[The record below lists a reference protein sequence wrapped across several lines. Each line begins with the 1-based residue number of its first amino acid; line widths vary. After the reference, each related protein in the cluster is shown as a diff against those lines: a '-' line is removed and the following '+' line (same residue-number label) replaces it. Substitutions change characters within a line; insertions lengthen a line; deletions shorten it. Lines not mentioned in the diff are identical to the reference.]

1 MSNKNRSRGGDDGGF
16 RVTIP
21 AHVRPLIQSIRETTG
36 KQHGDEEI
44 YSVLQDCSMDPNETA
59 QKLLYLDTFHEV
71 KKKRDRKKEGQGAR
85 GGRGIYYSN
94 HSSSVAGGG
103 RNAASRRENGVNHL
117 TERGAIPRKTK
128 INAVPHGT
136 KALIAMP
143 NGSSSLSNG
152 SLNNGHDPQLI
163 VDGMVPE
170 PQNSTAVDAKKF
182 GTKPLPPTPTFAS
195 IIGVAPEKS
204 MSSSSHLP
212 TSTSSSSVSG
222 VYSSASDPV
231 LASPVSWNAGAVG
244 TIVREVGSNRKAA
257 EPNHIQGNKD
267 DSYDVDKES
276 SKSEKKASNTPKS
289 IQKKIDSNSEEVE
302 KNQLSQESLSL
313 STLDGTLSVHSSVN
327 DSLPA
332 QESIALPKV
341 VTSADASVAIKAN
354 PQLLPE
360 STVSDNQHVTFPNH
374 FKFSEAVKNGL
385 TFGSIDASFGLATK
399 YVNGTSGEINSVAAI
414 EYSCGSD
421 ETAEESS
428 TSSQSVPSTTQG
440 ETLDHP
446 QTPPLVDKVPS
457 TVGDVQIDTELKHD
471 ESKQEMP
478 LLPEGQQKS
487 TVLSVANYS
496 YGFVLPSPGSHLVQ
510 MEGLEAHACDASL
523 VSNFANGN
531 SLAPSSSPA
540 PSVQSSVVAPPPP
553 VQIFRH
559 PFPSFLPYGQYLSPY
574 FMPHQFLSPNGL
586 PQQPSTGNLYL
597 PSAAAAAGVKF
608 PLSQFKAG
616 TNAGNPPHIGIASG
630 YGSYG
635 SSPVGGFNPISS
647 GTSGKSTS
655 NEDLAASQLK
665 DNHVYTT
672 RPLSDGSVYITAPG
686 QDLSNMQLNPLY
698 NLTLQGQHI
707 AFAPQTSHG
716 AFPGVYQSA
725 QTLAAPSNVN
735 PLLQQTQAMT
745 AAVDTMGPPSGAYQQ
760 PQLAQMN
767 WNPSY

>member
-59 QKLLYLDTFHEV
+59 QKLLYL
-71 KKKRDRKKEGQGAR
+71 
-85 GGRGIYYSN
+85 
-94 HSSSVAGGG
+94 VAGGG

-428 TSSQSVPSTTQG
+428 TSQSVPSTTQG

-496 YGFVLPSPGSHLVQ
+496 YGFVLPSPGSQLVQ
-510 MEGLEAHACDASL
+510 MEGLEAHARDASL

-531 SLAPSSSPA
+531 SLAPISSPA

-635 SSPVGGFNPISS
+635 SSPVGGFNPITS

-665 DNHVYTT
+665 DNHIYTT

>member
-128 INAVPHGT
+128 INAVSHGT
-136 KALIAMP
+136 KASIAMP

-332 QESIALPKV
+332 QESIALPK
-341 VTSADASVAIKAN
+341 
-354 PQLLPE
+354 
-360 STVSDNQHVTFPNH
+360 
-374 FKFSEAVKNGL
+374 AVKNGL

-496 YGFVLPSPGSHLVQ
+496 YGFVLPSPGSQLVQ
-510 MEGLEAHACDASL
+510 MEGLEAHARDASL

-531 SLAPSSSPA
+531 SLAPISSPA

-635 SSPVGGFNPISS
+635 SSPVGGFNPITS

-665 DNHVYTT
+665 DNHIYTT

>member
-1 MSNKNRSRGGDDGGF
+1 
-16 RVTIP
+16 
-21 AHVRPLIQSIRETTG
+21 
-36 KQHGDEEI
+36 
-44 YSVLQDCSMDPNETA
+44 MDPNETA

-94 HSSSVAGGG
+94 HSPYVAGGG

-117 TERGAIPRKTK
+117 TERGAVPRKTK
-128 INAVPHGT
+128 ISAVPHGT
-136 KALIAMP
+136 KASIAVP
-143 NGSSSLSNG
+143 NGSLSLSNG
-152 SLNNGHDPQLI
+152 SFNNGHDPQMT

-170 PQNSTAVDAKKF
+170 PENSTAVDAKKF
-182 GTKPLPPTPTFAS
+182 GTEPLLPTPTFAS

-212 TSTSSSSVSG
+212 TSTGSSSVSG

-231 LASPVSWNAGAVG
+231 LESPVSWNAGAVG
-244 TIVREVGSNRKAA
+244 IIVREVGNNRKAA

-267 DSYDVDKES
+267 VSYDVDQES

-289 IQKKIDSNSEEVE
+289 IQKKIDRKSEEVE
-302 KNQLSQESLSL
+302 KNQLSHESLSL

-332 QESIALPKV
+332 QESIAPPNG
-341 VTSADASVAIKAN
+341 DASVAIKAN

-360 STVSDNQHVTFPNH
+360 STVSDNQHVTFPND
-374 FKFSEAVKNGL
+374 FKVSEAVKNGL

-399 YVNGTSGEINSVAAI
+399 YVNGTIGEIISVAAI
-414 EYSCGSD
+414 EYSSGSD
-421 ETAEESS
+421 EIAGESS

-457 TVGDVQIDTELKHD
+457 TVGDVQIGTELKHD
-471 ESKQEMP
+471 ESKQEVP
-478 LLPEGQQKS
+478 LLPEGQQKPA
-487 TVLSVANYS
+487 VLSVPNYS
-496 YGFVLPSPGSHLVQ
+496 YGFMLPSPGSQLVQ
-510 MEGLEAHACDASL
+510 IEGLEAQARDASL
-523 VSNFANGN
+523 ISNFANGN

-559 PFPSFLPYGQYLSPY
+559 PYPSFLPYGQYPSPY
-574 FMPHQFLSPNGL
+574 FMTHQFLSPNGL

-635 SSPVGGFNPISS
+635 SSPVGGFNPITA

-665 DNHVYTT
+665 DNHIYTT
-672 RPLSDGSVYITAPG
+672 RPLSDGSVWIHTAG

-707 AFAPQTSHG
+707 AFAPQTGHG
-716 AFPGVYQSA
+716 AFPGVYQPA

-745 AAVDTMGPPSGAYQQ
+745 AAVDTMVPSSGAYQQ